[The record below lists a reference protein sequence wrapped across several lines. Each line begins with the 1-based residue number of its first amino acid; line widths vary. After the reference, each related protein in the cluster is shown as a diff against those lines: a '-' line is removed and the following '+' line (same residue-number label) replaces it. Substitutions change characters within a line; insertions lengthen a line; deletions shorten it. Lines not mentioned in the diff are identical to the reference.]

1 VSLREGEQAPRARRS
16 RKPTKPK
23 TPAETKAER
32 NQRLALARAEQLRLR
47 QHLLEDVDAVWTF
60 KEWCAVNGISPRQGR
75 RILKSGNGPLVT
87 MLSDKRIGISRRHDR
102 LWKASRVR

>member
-1 VSLREGEQAPRARRS
+1 MSLREGEQAPRARR
-16 RKPTKPK
+16 RKQPK
-23 TPAETKAER
+23 TAAETRAER

-47 QHLLEDVDAVWTF
+47 QRLLEDDDAVWTF

-75 RILKSGNGPLVT
+75 RILKSGSGPLVT

>member
-1 VSLREGEQAPRARRS
+1 MSLREGELAQRTRRS
-16 RKPTKPK
+16 RKPTKAP
-23 TPAETKAER
+23 TETKAER
-32 NQRLALARAEQLRLR
+32 KARLALAHAEQLRLR
-47 QHLLEDVDAVWTF
+47 QRLLRDEDAVWTF